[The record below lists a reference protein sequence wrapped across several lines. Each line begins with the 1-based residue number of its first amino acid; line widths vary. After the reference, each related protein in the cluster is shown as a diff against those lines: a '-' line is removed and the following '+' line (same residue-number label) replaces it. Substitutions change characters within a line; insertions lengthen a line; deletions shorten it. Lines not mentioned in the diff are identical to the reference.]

1 MNLGDLCNTALWW
14 KFLQYFCFETFLSVS
29 VKKENLE
36 YSYFFLNII
45 SEIFK
50 IDQQ

>member
-14 KFLQYFCFETFLSVS
+14 KFLQYFCFEMFVS